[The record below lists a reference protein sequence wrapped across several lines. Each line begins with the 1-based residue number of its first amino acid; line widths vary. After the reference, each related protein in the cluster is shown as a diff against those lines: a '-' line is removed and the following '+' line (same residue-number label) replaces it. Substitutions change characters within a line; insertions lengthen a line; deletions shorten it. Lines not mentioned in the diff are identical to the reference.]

1 MKFGAA
7 LLVLATTALAQ
18 NIRRRDDYGEED
30 YGNGGD
36 EYGSGGEEYGDGG
49 DDGYGDNGGDN
60 GGDDGGDYGYGGDY
74 GVTKTAVTYTTVT
87 TCPVTYTHT
96 QEGTTYCVTELTTS
110 TIVVTETKDVHVT
123 VKKPDVTKEYTD
135 VEYATRTTVCP
146 VTVTET
152 IGGEVITKVYTTT
165 SVIQEVV
172 KSTDY
177 EHVKQPDITKHET
190 EVEYITRTT
199 VCPVTITKTIA
210 GEVITEVYTTTS
222 VIEEVVKST
231 DYEHVKQPDIT
242 KHETE
247 VEYST
252 RTTVCPVTITKT
264 IAGEVVTEVYTTT
277 SVIEEVV
284 KSTDYEHVKQP
295 DITKHETEVEYIT
308 RTTVCPVTIT
318 KTIAGEVVVETYT
331 TTSVIEEKVQTTEY
345 EHVKQPDVT
354 KYATDVIYYTRTS
367 LCPVTVTKTIEGE
380 VITEVYTSTDY
391 IVEKVETTIYDQVK
405 KPDVTKQE
413 HVVVYNTKYSL
424 CPITVTKTIEGEVVT
439 NVYTSTSVIVE
450 KVETTIPA
458 YETIVKTVGQGE
470 VVTQYS
476 KIVYTVGGGTVYETV
491 APQPTT
497 VQLPETEVV
506 TKPEV
511 TIPAT
516 PTEAPVE
523 VPTGA
528 AAANKAPALAFM
540 AGVVGAIALF

>member
-36 EYGSGGEEYGDGG
+36 EYGSGGEDYGDGG

-96 QEGTTYCVTELTTS
+96 KEGTTYCVTELATS

-177 EHVKQPDITKHET
+177 EHVKQPDITKKET
-190 EVEYITRTT
+190 QVEYT
-199 VCPVTITKTIA
+199 
-210 GEVITEVYTTTS
+210 
-222 VIEEVVKST
+222 
-231 DYEHVKQPDIT
+231 
-242 KHETE
+242 
-247 VEYST
+247 T

-295 DITKHETEVEYIT
+295 DITKHETQVEYIT

-354 KYATDVIYYTRTS
+354 KYATDVIYYTKTS
-367 LCPVTVTKTIEGE
+367 LCPVTITKTIAGE

-458 YETIVKTVGQGE
+458 YETIIKTVGQGE

-506 TKPEV
+506 TQPEV

-528 AAANKAPALAFM
+528 AAANKAPCFLSTPFASL
-540 AGVVGAIALF
+540 L

>member
-18 NIRRRDDYGEED
+18 NIRRGDYGEDD
-30 YGNGGD
+30 YSNGGD
-36 EYGSGGEEYGDGG
+36 EYGSGGEEYGDSG
-49 DDGYGDNGGDN
+49 DDGYGDKGGDE
-60 GGDDGGDYGYGGDY
+60 GGDYGYGGDY

-96 QEGTTYCVTELTTS
+96 KEGTTYCVTELTTS

-123 VKKPDVTKEYTD
+123 VKQPDVTKEYTD
-135 VEYATRTTVCP
+135 VQYATRTTVCP

-152 IGGEVITKVYTTT
+152 VGGEVITKVYTTT
-165 SVIQEVV
+165 SYIQEVV
-172 KSTDY
+172 KTTEY
-177 EHVKQPDITKHET
+177 EKVKQPDVTKHET
-190 EVEYITRTT
+190 EVEYTTRTT

-210 GEVITEVYTTTS
+210 GEVVTEVYTTTS
-222 VIEEVVKST
+222 VIEEVVKAT
-231 DYEHVKQPDIT
+231 EYEKVKQPDVT
-242 KHETE
+242 KHETQ
-247 VEYST
+247 VEYTT

-295 DITKHETEVEYIT
+295 DITKYETDVEYTT

-354 KYATDVIYYTRTS
+354 KYATDVIYYTKTS

-405 KPDVTKQE
+405 KPDVTKNE

-476 KIVYTVGGGTVYETV
+476 KVVYTVGGGTVYETV

-506 TKPEV
+506 TQPEV

-528 AAANKAPALAFM
+528 AAANKAPVLAFM

>member
-7 LLVLATTALAQ
+7 LLVLATSALAQ
-18 NIRRRDDYGEED
+18 NIRRGDEYSDDSGNGGDD

-36 EYGSGGEEYGDGG
+36 DYGNGDDYGEDGGDDSGDYGSGGD
-49 DDGYGDNGGDN
+49 
-60 GGDDGGDYGYGGDY
+60 DYGHGDY

-96 QEGTTYCVTELTTS
+96 KEGTTYCVTELTTS
-110 TIVVTETKDVHVT
+110 TIVVTETKAVDVT
-123 VKKPDVTKEYTD
+123 VKQPDVTKAYTD
-135 VEYATRTTVCP
+135 VEYTTRTTVCP
-146 VTVTET
+146 VTET
-152 IGGEVITKVYTTT
+152 KTVAGEVITK
-165 SVIQEVV
+165 
-172 KSTDY
+172 
-177 EHVKQPDITKHET
+177 
-190 EVEYITRTT
+190 
-199 VCPVTITKTIA
+199 
-210 GEVITEVYTTTS
+210 VYTTTS

-231 DYEHVKQPDIT
+231 DYEHVKQPDVT
-242 KHETE
+242 KYATD
-247 VEYST
+247 VEYTT

-295 DITKHETEVEYIT
+295 DVTKYETDVEYTT
-308 RTTVCPVTIT
+308 RTTVCPVTVT
-318 KTIAGEVVVETYT
+318 KTIAGEVVTETYT
-331 TTSVIEEKVQTTEY
+331 TTSVIEEVVKSTDYEHVKQPDVTKYETNVVYYTKTSLCPVTVTKTIAGEVITEVYTTTDYIVEKVETTEY

-354 KYATDVIYYTRTS
+354 KHETDVVYYTKTS
-367 LCPVTVTKTIEGE
+367 LCPVTLTKTIAGE

-391 IVEKVETTIYDQVK
+391 IVEKVETTEYEHVK
-405 KPDVTKQE
+405 QPDVTKQE
-413 HVVVYNTKYSL
+413 TDIVYQTKYSL

-439 NVYTSTSVIVE
+439 NVYTSTSIIIE

-458 YETIVKTVGQGE
+458 YETIVKTIGQGE

-476 KIVYTVGGGTVYETV
+476 KIVKTVGGGTIYETV

-506 TKPEV
+506 TQPEV
-511 TIPAT
+511 TVPAT
-516 PTEAPVE
+516 PTEAPVG

-528 AAANKAPALAFM
+528 AAANKAPVLAFM
-540 AGVVGAIALF
+540 AGIVGAVALI

>member
-36 EYGSGGEEYGDGG
+36 EYGSGGEDYGDGG

-96 QEGTTYCVTELTTS
+96 KEGTTYCVTELATS

-172 KSTDY
+172 KTTEY
-177 EHVKQPDITKHET
+177 EKVKQPDVTKHET
-190 EVEYITRTT
+190 EVEYTTRTT

-210 GEVITEVYTTTS
+210 GEVITEV
-222 VIEEVVKST
+222 
-231 DYEHVKQPDIT
+231 
-242 KHETE
+242 
-247 VEYST
+247 
-252 RTTVCPVTITKT
+252 
-264 IAGEVVTEVYTTT
+264 
-277 SVIEEVV
+277 
-284 KSTDYEHVKQP
+284 
-295 DITKHETEVEYIT
+295 
-308 RTTVCPVTIT
+308 
-318 KTIAGEVVVETYT
+318 YT

-354 KYATDVIYYTRTS
+354 KYATDVIYYTKTS
-367 LCPVTVTKTIEGE
+367 LCPVTITKTIAGE

-458 YETIVKTVGQGE
+458 YETIIKTVGQGE

-506 TKPEV
+506 TQPEV

-528 AAANKAPALAFM
+528 AAANKAPVLAFM

>member
-18 NIRRRDDYGEED
+18 NIRRGDYGEDD
-30 YGNGGD
+30 YSNGGD
-36 EYGSGGEEYGDGG
+36 EYGSGGEEYGDSG
-49 DDGYGDNGGDN
+49 DDGYGDKGGDE
-60 GGDDGGDYGYGGDY
+60 GGDYGYGGDY

-96 QEGTTYCVTELTTS
+96 KEGTTYCVTELTTS

-123 VKKPDVTKEYTD
+123 VKQPDVTKEYTD
-135 VEYATRTTVCP
+135 VQYATRTTVCP

-152 IGGEVITKVYTTT
+152 VGGEVITKVYTTT
-165 SVIQEVV
+165 SLIQEVV
-172 KSTDY
+172 KTTEY
-177 EHVKQPDITKHET
+177 EKVKQPDVTKHET
-190 EVEYITRTT
+190 EVEYT
-199 VCPVTITKTIA
+199 
-210 GEVITEVYTTTS
+210 
-222 VIEEVVKST
+222 
-231 DYEHVKQPDIT
+231 
-242 KHETE
+242 
-247 VEYST
+247 T

-295 DITKHETEVEYIT
+295 DITKYETDVEYTT

-354 KYATDVIYYTRTS
+354 KYATDVIYYTKTS
-367 LCPVTVTKTIEGE
+367 LCPVTLTKTIEGE

-405 KPDVTKQE
+405 KPDVTKNE

-506 TKPEV
+506 TQPEV
-511 TIPAT
+511 TVPAT

>member
-7 LLVLATTALAQ
+7 LLVLATSALAQ
-18 NIRRRDDYGEED
+18 NIRRGDEYSDDSGNGGDD

-36 EYGSGGEEYGDGG
+36 DYGNGDDYGEDGGDDSGDYGSGGD
-49 DDGYGDNGGDN
+49 
-60 GGDDGGDYGYGGDY
+60 DYGHGDY

-96 QEGTTYCVTELTTS
+96 KEGTTYCVTELTTS
-110 TIVVTETKDVHVT
+110 TIVVTETKAVDVT
-123 VKKPDVTKEYTD
+123 VKQPDVTKAYTD
-135 VEYATRTTVCP
+135 VEYTTRTTVCP
-146 VTVTET
+146 VTET
-152 IGGEVITKVYTTT
+152 KTVAGEVITK
-165 SVIQEVV
+165 
-172 KSTDY
+172 
-177 EHVKQPDITKHET
+177 
-190 EVEYITRTT
+190 
-199 VCPVTITKTIA
+199 
-210 GEVITEVYTTTS
+210 VYTTTS

-231 DYEHVKQPDIT
+231 DYEHVKQPDVT
-242 KHETE
+242 KYATD
-247 VEYST
+247 VEYTT

-295 DITKHETEVEYIT
+295 DVTKYETD
-308 RTTVCPVTIT
+308 
-318 KTIAGEVVVETYT
+318 TIAGEVVTETYT
-331 TTSVIEEKVQTTEY
+331 TTSVIEEVVKSTDYEHVKQPDVTKYETNVVYYTKTSLCPVTVTKTIAGEVITEVYTTTDYIVEKVETTEY

-354 KYATDVIYYTRTS
+354 KHETDVVYYTKTS
-367 LCPVTVTKTIEGE
+367 LCPVTLTKTIAGE

-391 IVEKVETTIYDQVK
+391 IVEKVETTEYEHVK
-405 KPDVTKQE
+405 QPDVTKQE
-413 HVVVYNTKYSL
+413 TDIVYQTKYSL

-439 NVYTSTSVIVE
+439 NVYTSTSIIIE

-458 YETIVKTVGQGE
+458 YETIVKTIGQGE

-476 KIVYTVGGGTVYETV
+476 KIVKTVGGGTIYETV

-506 TKPEV
+506 TQPEV
-511 TIPAT
+511 TVPAT
-516 PTEAPVE
+516 PTEAPVG

-528 AAANKAPALAFM
+528 AAANKAPVLAFM
-540 AGVVGAIALF
+540 AGIVGAVALI

>member
-18 NIRRRDDYGEED
+18 NIRRGDDYGEED

-152 IGGEVITKVYTTT
+152 IAGEVITKVYTTT
-165 SVIQEVV
+165 SVIEEVV

-242 KHETE
+242 KHETQ
-247 VEYST
+247 VEYTT

-345 EHVKQPDVT
+345 AHVKQPDVT
-354 KYATDVIYYTRTS
+354 KYATDIIYYTKTS

-439 NVYTSTSVIVE
+439 NVYTSTSIIVE

-528 AAANKAPALAFM
+528 AAANKAPVLAFM

>member
-1 MKFGAA
+1 MS
-7 LLVLATTALAQ
+7 LLLWLSQLTT
-18 NIRRRDDYGEED
+18 Y
-30 YGNGGD
+30 
-36 EYGSGGEEYGDGG
+36 S
-49 DDGYGDNGGDN
+49 
-60 GGDDGGDYGYGGDY
+60 
-74 GVTKTAVTYTTVT
+74 
-87 TCPVTYTHT
+87 
-96 QEGTTYCVTELTTS
+96 TYCVTELTTS

-123 VKKPDVTKEYTD
+123 VKQPDVTKEYTD
-135 VEYATRTTVCP
+135 VKYATRTTVCP

-152 IGGEVITKVYTTT
+152 VGGEVITKVYTTT
-165 SVIQEVV
+165 SLIQEVV
-172 KSTDY
+172 KTTEY
-177 EHVKQPDITKHET
+177 EKVKQPDVTKHET
-190 EVEYITRTT
+190 EVKY
-199 VCPVTITKTIA
+199 A
-210 GEVITEVYTTTS
+210 
-222 VIEEVVKST
+222 
-231 DYEHVKQPDIT
+231 
-242 KHETE
+242 
-247 VEYST
+247 T

-295 DITKHETEVEYIT
+295 DITKYETDVEYTT

-318 KTIAGEVVVETYT
+318 KTIAGEVVVQTYT

-354 KYATDVIYYTRTS
+354 KYATDVIYHTKTS

-380 VITEVYTSTDY
+380 VITEVYTTTDY

-424 CPITVTKTIEGEVVT
+424 CPVTVTKTIEGEVVT

-458 YETIVKTVGQGE
+458 YETIIKTVGHGE

-476 KIVYTVGGGTVYETV
+476 KIVYTVGGGTVYQTV

-511 TIPAT
+511 TVPAT

-523 VPTGA
+523 VSTGA
-528 AAANKAPALAFM
+528 AAANKAPAIAFM

>member
-18 NIRRRDDYGEED
+18 NIRRGDYGED
-30 YGNGGD
+30 DHSNGGD
-36 EYGSGGEEYGDGG
+36 EYGSGGEEYGDSG
-49 DDGYGDNGGDN
+49 DDGYGDKGGDE
-60 GGDDGGDYGYGGDY
+60 GGDYGYGGDY

-96 QEGTTYCVTELTTS
+96 KEGTTYCVTELTTS

-123 VKKPDVTKEYTD
+123 VKQPDVTKEYTD
-135 VEYATRTTVCP
+135 VQYATRTTVCP

-152 IGGEVITKVYTTT
+152 VGGEVITKVYTTT
-165 SVIQEVV
+165 SYIQEVV
-172 KSTDY
+172 KTTEY
-177 EHVKQPDITKHET
+177 EKVKQPDVTKHET
-190 EVEYITRTT
+190 EVEYTTRTT

-210 GEVITEVYTTTS
+210 GEVVTEVYTTTS
-222 VIEEVVKST
+222 VIEEVIKAT
-231 DYEHVKQPDIT
+231 EYEKVKQPDVT
-242 KHETE
+242 KHETQ
-247 VEYST
+247 VEYTT

-295 DITKHETEVEYIT
+295 DITKYETDVEYTT

-354 KYATDVIYYTRTS
+354 KYATDVIYYTKTS

-405 KPDVTKQE
+405 KPDVTKNE

-476 KIVYTVGGGTVYETV
+476 KVVYTVGGGTVYETV

-506 TKPEV
+506 TQPEV

-528 AAANKAPALAFM
+528 AAANKAPVLAFM

>member
-18 NIRRRDDYGEED
+18 NIRRGDYGEDE
-30 YGNGGD
+30 YGNGGE
-36 EYGSGGEEYGDGG
+36 EYGSGGEEYGDDG
-49 DDGYGDNGGDN
+49 DDGYGDK
-60 GGDDGGDYGYGGDY
+60 GGDDGGDYGHGGDY
-74 GVTKTAVTYTTVT
+74 GVTKTATTYTTVT

-96 QEGTTYCVTELTTS
+96 KEGTTYCVTELTTS

-123 VKKPDVTKEYTD
+123 VKQPDVTKEYTD

-152 IGGEVITKVYTTT
+152 VGGEVITKVYTTT

-172 KSTDY
+172 KTTEY
-177 EHVKQPDITKHET
+177 EKVKQPDVTKHET
-190 EVEYITRTT
+190 EVEYTTRTT

-210 GEVITEVYTTTS
+210 GEVVTEVYTTTS
-222 VIEEVVKST
+222 VIEEVVKAT
-231 DYEHVKQPDIT
+231 EYEKVKQPDIT

-247 VEYST
+247 VEYTT

-295 DITKHETEVEYIT
+295 DITKYETDVEYTT

-354 KYATDVIYYTRTS
+354 KYATDVIYYTKTS

-380 VITEVYTSTDY
+380 VITEVYTTTDY

-424 CPITVTKTIEGEVVT
+424 CPVTVTKTIEGEVVT

-458 YETIVKTVGQGE
+458 YETIVKTVGHGE

-476 KIVYTVGGGTVYETV
+476 KVVYTVGGGTVYETV

-506 TKPEV
+506 TQPEV
-511 TIPAT
+511 TVPAT

-523 VPTGA
+523 IPTGA
-528 AAANKAPALAFM
+528 AAANKAPVLAFM

>member
-18 NIRRRDDYGEED
+18 NIRRGDYGEDD
-30 YGNGGD
+30 YSNGGD
-36 EYGSGGEEYGDGG
+36 EYGSGGEEYGDSG
-49 DDGYGDNGGDN
+49 DDGYGDKGGDE
-60 GGDDGGDYGYGGDY
+60 GGDYGYGGDY

-96 QEGTTYCVTELTTS
+96 KEGTTYCVTELTTS

-123 VKKPDVTKEYTD
+123 VKQPDVTKEYTD
-135 VEYATRTTVCP
+135 VQYATRTTVCP

-165 SVIQEVV
+165 SLIQEVV
-172 KSTDY
+172 KTTEY
-177 EHVKQPDITKHET
+177 EKVKQPDVTKHET
-190 EVEYITRTT
+190 EVEYTTRTT

-210 GEVITEVYTTTS
+210 GEVVTEVYTTTS
-222 VIEEVVKST
+222 VIEEVVKAT
-231 DYEHVKQPDIT
+231 EYEKVKQPDVT

-247 VEYST
+247 VEYTT

-295 DITKHETEVEYIT
+295 DITKYETDVEYTT
-308 RTTVCPVTIT
+308 RTTVCPVTVT

-354 KYATDVIYYTRTS
+354 KYATDVIYYTKTS
-367 LCPVTVTKTIEGE
+367 LYPVTLTKTIEGE

-391 IVEKVETTIYDQVK
+391 VVEKVETTIYDQVK

-476 KIVYTVGGGTVYETV
+476 KVVYTVGGGTVYETV

-506 TKPEV
+506 TQPEV
-511 TIPAT
+511 TVPAT

-528 AAANKAPALAFM
+528 AAANKAPVLAFM